1 MLCVARDSHR
11 TLSKALQTQRCL
23 QWKIHEPKCWPW
35 APYCQIQA
43 PVWPYGLIADFCC
56 YLRNGSHK
64 QHKTVDFYRDECPT
78 QVSVILSTKFSNP
91 PCKDRAA
98 SINPQVGAGQATERL
113 HILENCGHGANMTTC
128 HTMGGHSN
136 GTIWSQN
143 IPGQTWR
150 ARYIAN
156 MQLFCHP

>member
-1 MLCVARDSHR
+1 MLALGPILPNPSPGVALRADR
-11 TLSKALQTQRCL
+11 
-23 QWKIHEPKCWPW
+23 
-35 APYCQIQA
+35 QIF
-43 PVWPYGLIADFCC
+43 VD
-56 YLRNGSHK
+56 LRNGSHK
-64 QHKTVDFYRDECPT
+64 QHKTIDFYRDECPT

-143 IPGQTWR
+143 IPGQT
-150 ARYIAN
+150 
-156 MQLFCHP
+156 